1 MSPTNLVTAALKSSV
16 KLHGRRFT
24 GPIHD
29 EANGSML
36 WIPSED
42 KYGRVFA
49 GPPTEDIDAAWDEL
63 IYGRYVNFTKSEVS
77 WLNNDKGLPHLTF
90 IDLSIPGSIEPGFYG
105 GPDMLHTLHC
115 VNALRKHLD
124 LDYYRNRM
132 TMFPRMH
139 VDHCVDQLRQA
150 ALCHG
155 DLTPVTLK
163 PVKAADGE
171 VHILLGETERMH
183 TCRNGEELADAWRRR
198 GDVTGRFNI
207 S

>member
-1 MSPTNLVTAALKSSV
+1 
-16 KLHGRRFT
+16 
-24 GPIHD
+24 
-29 EANGSML
+29 ML
-36 WIPSED
+36 WLPSKDE
-42 KYGRVFA
+42 YGRAFA
-49 GPPTEDIDAAWDEL
+49 GPPDEEIDAAWDEL
-63 IYGRYVNFTKSEVS
+63 IYGRYVEFTSSEVS
-77 WLNNDKGLPHLTF
+77 WLDSDRGTPRITF
-90 IDLSIPGSIEPGFYG
+90 INISEPGLIKPGFYG

-115 VNALRKHLD
+115 INALRKHLD
-124 LDYYRNRM
+124 LDYYRDRM

-155 DLTPVTLK
+155 DMTPVTLK
-163 PVKAADGE
+163 PVKDADGK

-198 GDVTGRFNI
+198 GEETGRFNI